1 MNVDGYNREYNI
13 ARNKAVTGCFA
24 MFALFFG
31 ITCLP
36 FFFEGSKD
44 LMITGY
50 LYPLLFGLE
59 FLTIVPLYYL
69 YFYKREGM
77 GRGDFRF
84 GIFIILFLCI
94 LLIQFLLPFVTAGYQ
109 TENWSASQMRLDE
122 HVFWLNAIV
131 MILLVPV
138 YEEMV
143 FRGCL
148 FSVFKYWLGN
158 NNYAAAVAVSVV
170 FSACHLQYIDWRS
183 FLTLFLVSLML
194 VIGRIKTGGILMPII
209 LHALM
214 NAVVIG
220 IQYVSFLQYFGGA

>member
-1 MNVDGYNREYNI
+1 
-13 ARNKAVTGCFA
+13 
-24 MFALFFG
+24 
-31 ITCLP
+31 
-36 FFFEGSKD
+36 
-44 LMITGY
+44 
-50 LYPLLFGLE
+50 
-59 FLTIVPLYYL
+59 
-69 YFYKREGM
+69 M
-77 GRGDFRF
+77 GRGNFHF

-109 TENWSASQMRLDE
+109 TENWSASQMRLDA

-183 FLTLFLVSLML
+183 FLILFLVSLML

-220 IQYVSFLQYFGGA
+220 IQYVSFLQYSGEA